1 MKNLIYLLSF
11 VLLGVSCS
19 KSPGVGG
26 KATIKGKVEAIY
38 VKKGSFDTLE
48 VGAVPEHRVYIVY
61 GDGAAQDD
69 DYRTSPD
76 GSYKFEFLNPG
87 DYKIYSFSES
97 KLNASGLMEVSY
109 KVNVGKK
116 ETEVIVP
123 TISIIQY
130 VK

>member
-1 MKNLIYLLSF
+1 MKNIIYLLSF
-11 VLLGVSCS
+11 VLLVISCS

-26 KATIKGKVEAIY
+26 KTTIKGKVEATY
-38 VKKGSFDTLE
+38 VKEGSFDTVE
-48 VGAVPEHRVYIVY
+48 VGAIPDHRVYIVY
-61 GDGAAQDD
+61 GDGMTQDD
-69 DYRTSPD
+69 DQRTSPD

-87 DYKIYSFSES
+87 DYKVYSFADS
-97 KLNASGLMEVSY
+97 KLNASGLVEVSH

-123 TISIIQY
+123 TINLIIY